1 MFGISLIVAIILGYL
16 LKGRLSHL
24 INLQIR
30 GIWLILIG
38 FLLERG
44 LNLLLKIGWMELGI
58 LTYLLDL
65 LMYILILI
73 FIWRNSRLKPLC
85 AMGIGFVMNAI
96 PIFANGGAMPVSP
109 KAMDYMGISTD
120 ASLTGLYSIMREE
133 THFKI
138 LSDIIP
144 IFLGKV
150 GFVISIGDIVLCI
163 GMIWLVIKGMRTKQ

>member
-58 LTYLLDL
+58 KTFMCYGNRLCNECNTY
-65 LMYILILI
+65 
-73 FIWRNSRLKPLC
+73 FCKWRS
-85 AMGIGFVMNAI
+85 
-96 PIFANGGAMPVSP
+96 
-109 KAMDYMGISTD
+109 Y
-120 ASLTGLYSIMREE
+120 ASES
-133 THFKI
+133 
-138 LSDIIP
+138 
-144 IFLGKV
+144 
-150 GFVISIGDIVLCI
+150 
-163 GMIWLVIKGMRTKQ
+163 

>member
-96 PIFANGGAMPVSP
+96 PILQM
-109 KAMDYMGISTD
+109 
-120 ASLTGLYSIMREE
+120 EE
-133 THFKI
+133 
-138 LSDIIP
+138 
-144 IFLGKV
+144 
-150 GFVISIGDIVLCI
+150 LC
-163 GMIWLVIKGMRTKQ
+163 Q

>member
-73 FIWRNSRLKPLC
+73 FIWRNNRLKPLWV
-85 AMGIGFVMNAI
+85 MGIGFVMNAI